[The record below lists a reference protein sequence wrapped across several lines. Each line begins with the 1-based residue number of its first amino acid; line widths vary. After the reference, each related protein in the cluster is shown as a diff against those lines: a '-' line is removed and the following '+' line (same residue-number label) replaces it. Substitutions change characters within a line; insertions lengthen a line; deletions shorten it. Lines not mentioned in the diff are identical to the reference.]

1 MLKQKLEV
9 KLQNKLVL
17 TVSLKQQLALLLLP
31 KLELQ
36 ETIKAELEENPFL
49 EEIINIEPDYEPIK
63 DLSKYYDEEEEKALS
78 NRLAYKPSLT
88 DILDFQIEIEF
99 EGIEKD
105 IAREIVGNI
114 DEKGFLSVDI
124 KEICERFKVSPL
136 DVEKVRQKVMRLE
149 PTSIGARD
157 IKESLLVQY
166 DELFGID
173 EISKDI
179 INNSLDLICNI
190 NSLAE
195 KYPDVPEDK
204 LKEVICNIRS
214 LKPYPAINYLDE
226 PVRYIEPD
234 VYVYDRGDR
243 FEVVVNETQIPKLK
257 LTTTYRKLISDKT
270 LPEKTRKFL
279 EEKLQKAMGIIKG
292 IEQRRE
298 NLKKIT
304 QLLVDYQADFVRKGK
319 EHLKPLIL
327 KDIAHQVG
335 LHESTVSR
343 IVSSKYVQLPTGIL
357 PLKAFFSTKLSSS
370 SGDISTEKVKY
381 MIAQLIENEDKRKP
395 LSDQKIADILKS
407 KGINVARRTVTK
419 YREQLNIP
427 DSRNRRMRK

>member
-1 MLKQKLEV
+1 MLKQRLEV

-36 ETIKAELEENPFL
+36 ETIKTELEENPFL

-78 NRLAYKPSLT
+78 NKLAYKPSLT

-124 KEICERFKVSPL
+124 NEIREKLKVSPL
-136 DVEKVRQKVMRLE
+136 VVENVRQKVMRLE
-149 PTSIGARD
+149 PTGIGARD

-173 EISKDI
+173 EISEDI
-179 INNSLDLICNI
+179 INNSLDLIGNI
-190 NSLAE
+190 NSLSE
-195 KYPDVPEDK
+195 KYPEVPEDK

-214 LKPYPAINYLDE
+214 LKPYPAVNYLDE

-257 LTTTYRKLISDKT
+257 LTTTYRRLISDKT

-343 IVSSKYVQLPTGIL
+343 IVSSKYVQLPTGVL

>member
-1 MLKQKLEV
+1 MLKQRLEI

-36 ETIKAELEENPFL
+36 ETIKTELEENPFL
-49 EEIINIEPDYEPIK
+49 EEIINIEPDHEPLR
-63 DLSKYYDEEEEKALS
+63 DLSKYYDEEEEKVLS

-88 DILDFQIEIEF
+88 NLLDFQIDLEF
-99 EGIEKD
+99 EGLEKEV
-105 IAREIVGNI
+105 AREIVGNV
-114 DEKGFLSVDI
+114 DEKGFLSVGVE
-124 KEICERFKVSPL
+124 EISKKTGVSPQY
-136 DVEKVRQKVMRLE
+136 VETVRQKVMRLE
-149 PTSIGARD
+149 PTGIGAKD

-173 EISKDI
+173 NVADEII
-179 INNSLDLICNI
+179 RNSLDLITDL
-190 NSLAE
+190 NSLTE
-195 KYPDVPEDK
+195 RYPEIPEDK
-204 LKEVICNIRS
+204 IKEILCNIRS

-226 PVRYIEPD
+226 PVKYIEPD
-234 VYVYDRGDR
+234 VYVYDRGEF
-243 FEVVVNETQIPKLK
+243 FEVVVNETHIPKLK
-257 LTTTYRKLISDKT
+257 LTTSYRKLISDKT
-270 LPEKTRKFL
+270 LPEETRKFL

-343 IVSSKYVQLPTGIL
+343 IVSSKYVQLPTGVL
-357 PLKAFFSTKLSSS
+357 PLKAFFSTKLSTST
-370 SGDISTEKVKY
+370 GDISTEKVKY

-427 DSRNRRMRK
+427 DSRNRRIKK

>member
-1 MLKQKLEV
+1 MLKQRLEV

-36 ETIKAELEENPFL
+36 ETIKTELEENPFL

-63 DLSKYYDEEEEKALS
+63 DLSKYYDEEEEKSLS
-78 NRLAYKPSLT
+78 NRIPYRPSLT
-88 DILDFQIEIEF
+88 DLLDFQIDIEF
-99 EGIEKD
+99 EEQEKE

-114 DEKGFLSVDI
+114 DEKGFLSVSI
-124 KEICERFKVSPL
+124 EEISKKLGISSK
-136 DVEKVRQKVMRLE
+136 DVEAVRQKVMRLE
-149 PTSIGARD
+149 PTGIGAKD

-166 DELFGID
+166 DELFGLN
-173 EISKDI
+173 EIASEI
-179 INNSLDLICNI
+179 IKNSIDLITDLR
-190 NSLAE
+190 SLIE
-195 KYPDVPEDK
+195 RYPDIPENK
-204 LKEVICNIRS
+204 IKEIVCNIRS

-226 PVRYIEPD
+226 PVRYVEPD
-234 VYVYDRGDR
+234 VYVYDRGDS
-243 FEVVVNETQIPKLK
+243 FEVVVNETDIPKLK
-257 LTTTYRKLISDKT
+257 LTTTYRKLISDKK
-270 LPEKTRKFL
+270 LPEETRKFL

-304 QLLVDYQADFVRKGK
+304 HILVEYQSDFIRKGK

-327 KDIAHQVG
+327 KDVAQKVG

-343 IVSSKYVQLPTGIL
+343 IVSSKYVQLPTGVL
-357 PLKAFFSTKLSSS
+357 PLKAFFSTKLSTST
-370 SGDISTEKVKY
+370 GDISTEKVKY

-395 LSDQKIADILKS
+395 LSDQKIADILKG

-427 DSRNRRMRK
+427 DSRNRRIRK

>member
-1 MLKQKLEV
+1 MLKQRLEV
-9 KLQNKLVL
+9 KLQNKLIL

-36 ETIKAELEENPFL
+36 ETIKTELEENPFL
-49 EEIINIEPDYEPIK
+49 EEVVNIESNYEPVR
-63 DLSKYYDEEEEKALS
+63 DLSKYYEEEDEKSLS
-78 NRLAYKPSLT
+78 NRIPYKPSLI
-88 DILDFQIEIEF
+88 DLLDFQIDLEFEEIEK
-99 EGIEKD
+99 E

-114 DEKGFLSVDI
+114 DEKGFLTVSVEDI
-124 KEICERFKVSPL
+124 SKKLKVSPQQ
-136 DVEKVRQKVMRLE
+136 VETVRQKLMKLE
-149 PTSIGARD
+149 PVGIAAKN

-166 DELFGID
+166 EELFGVDNIAQN
-173 EISKDI
+173 I
-179 INNSLDLICNI
+179 IKNSLDLINDM
-190 NSLAE
+190 NSLTE
-195 KYPDVPEDK
+195 KYPDIPEDK
-204 LKEVICNIRS
+204 IKDVICNIRS
-214 LKPYPAINYLDE
+214 LKPYPAINYFDE

-234 VYVYDRGDR
+234 VYVYDMGDY
-243 FEVVVNETQIPKLK
+243 FEVMVNEINIPKLK
-257 LTTTYRKLISDKT
+257 LTTSYRRLISDKT
-270 LPEKTRKFL
+270 IPQETRKFL
-279 EEKLQKAMGIIKG
+279 EEKLQKAIGIIKG

-304 QLLVDYQADFVRKGK
+304 QILVEYQSDFIRKGK
-319 EHLKPLIL
+319 EYLKPLIL

-370 SGDISTEKVKY
+370 TGDISTEKVKY

-395 LSDQKIADILKS
+395 LSDQKIADILKD

>member
-1 MLKQKLEV
+1 MLKQRLEV

-36 ETIKAELEENPFL
+36 ETIKTELEENPFL

-124 KEICERFKVSPL
+124 NEICEKLKVSPL
-136 DVEKVRQKVMRLE
+136 VVENVRQKVMRLE
-149 PTSIGARD
+149 PTGIGARD

-173 EISKDI
+173 EISEDI
-179 INNSLDLICNI
+179 INNSLDLIGNI
-190 NSLAE
+190 NSLSE
-195 KYPDVPEDK
+195 KYPEVPEDK

-243 FEVVVNETQIPKLK
+243 FEVVVNETHIPKLK
-257 LTTTYRKLISDKT
+257 LTTTYRRLISDKT

-343 IVSSKYVQLPTGIL
+343 IVSSKYVQLPTGVL

>member
-1 MLKQKLEV
+1 MLKQRLEV

-36 ETIKAELEENPFL
+36 ETIKTELEENPFL

-124 KEICERFKVSPL
+124 NEICEKLKVSPL
-136 DVEKVRQKVMRLE
+136 VVENVRQKVMRLE
-149 PTSIGARD
+149 PTGIGARD

-173 EISKDI
+173 EISEDI
-179 INNSLDLICNI
+179 INNSLDLIGNI
-190 NSLAE
+190 NSLSE
-195 KYPDVPEDK
+195 KYPEVPEDK

-214 LKPYPAINYLDE
+214 LKPYPAVNYLDE

-257 LTTTYRKLISDKT
+257 LTTTYRRLISDKT

-343 IVSSKYVQLPTGIL
+343 IVSSKYVQLPTGVL